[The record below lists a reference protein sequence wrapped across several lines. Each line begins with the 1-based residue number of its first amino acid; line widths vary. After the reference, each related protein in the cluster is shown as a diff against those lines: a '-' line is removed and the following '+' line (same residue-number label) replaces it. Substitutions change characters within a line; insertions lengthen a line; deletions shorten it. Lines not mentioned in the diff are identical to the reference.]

1 MRIYTRIVLDM
12 TKDDFPIIESEGF
25 EYNGEVA
32 LCWGTDGTGGG
43 SFGGGGDG
51 SESGIDDSTAS
62 RGGYRGKDSQGGG
75 RGSDGSESG
84 IGNRSASRGGYGA
97 EDSRGWGGGDSFGW
111 GGEVGLNGPSPST
124 RSSAEIEK
132 EISDRA
138 MTKNMGYAL
147 SALGLAVP
155 GLGYAGTAF
164 GLASR
169 YGRSRSEE
177 TDMEKAAKAN
187 GMGEGERGTSSNGE
201 DQSLSSG
208 SRYYISKSMQ
218 KEIDRLAAED
228 AKYKSVADKIAAAKE
243 KSWTPGT
250 TTSSSG
256 TVTTTT
262 PNTSYK
268 DKAASILGRT
278 DSTGTGLGVGAVSSI
293 ANPYKTFIAPRL
305 SGGLNATTTTNS

>member
-12 TKDDFPIIESEGF
+12 TKDDLPVIESEGF

-32 LCWGTDGTGGG
+32 LCGRDSDASGG
-43 SFGGGGDG
+43 SANGGNGEGNGNEGRGGGG
-51 SESGIDDSTAS
+51 E
-62 RGGYRGKDSQGGG
+62 RGGGNGGERGV
-75 RGSDGSESG
+75 
-84 IGNRSASRGGYGA
+84 GNRSASRGGYGA
-97 EDSRGWGGGDSFGW
+97 EDSRGWGGGGLGGGGFGW
-111 GGEVGLNGPSPST
+111 GGEVGLNGPAPST
-124 RSSAEIEK
+124 RSTAEIEK
-132 EISDRA
+132 EINDRA
-138 MTKNMGYAL
+138 MAKNMGYAL

-155 GLGYAGTAF
+155 GIGWAGTAL

-187 GMGEGERGTSSNGE
+187 GMGEGERGTSSNDAG
-201 DQSLSSG
+201 QSLADG
-208 SRYYISKSMQ
+208 LQYHISKSMQ

-250 TTSSSG
+250 TTSSGG
-256 TVTTTT
+256 TGTTTT

-305 SGGLNATTTTNS
+305 SDGLNATTTTNS